1 MEEEE
6 LSLPRAAMNKL
17 IKEVLPEIRV
27 ANDSREVI
35 LNLGKEFIRLITKQ
49 ANEICEE
56 NQKRTMSG
64 EHVLH
69 ALKKMGLNDYICEG
83 ERVLN
88 TCKGKKRR
96 QSTKLEHLGIPEEEL
111 LRQQQELF
119 ARARAEQ
126 AIMEQ
131 ELLHNSQFQ
140 QQLLVAQS
148 QSQFNLQSTQPQ
160 PQQQDEQIFNQ
171 PDQSQQ
177 QQQAPSSIP
186 PIKES

>member
-35 LNLGKEFIRLITKQ
+35 LNLGKEFIRIITKQ

-69 ALKKMGLNDYICEG
+69 ALRKMGLNDYICEG

-131 ELLHNSQFQ
+131 ELLQSTQLQ
-140 QQLLVAQS
+140 QQLL
-148 QSQFNLQSTQPQ
+148 
-160 PQQQDEQIFNQ
+160 
-171 PDQSQQ
+171 SQQ
-177 QQQAPSSIP
+177 QQLYLQPESSQQDSPSTFQPLQQAPSSIP
-186 PIKES
+186 VIKES